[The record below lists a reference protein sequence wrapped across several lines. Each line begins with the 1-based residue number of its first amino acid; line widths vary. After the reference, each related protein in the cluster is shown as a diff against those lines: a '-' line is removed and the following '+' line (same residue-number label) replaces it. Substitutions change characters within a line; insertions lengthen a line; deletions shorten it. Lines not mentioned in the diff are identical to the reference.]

1 MGLHVPRDLADHA
14 EKLPHGSEPLFEI
27 VLALCELCFV
37 GREGRLES
45 LGARFLERD
54 EAERAV
60 PIEPYPWDGVEN
72 LRLLTQLQSSVV
84 VGVY

>member
-1 MGLHVPRDLADHA
+1 MVGLHILCAKSPIQL
-14 EKLPHGSEPLFEI
+14 LFKI
-27 VLALCELCFV
+27 RNF
-37 GREGRLES
+37 
-45 LGARFLERD
+45 RFERD